1 MMKVMKFPDLFVAIQ
16 PVDRFLM
23 EVGDAVMLI
32 FIVQPAA
39 ALVAITIAIVVRMD
53 FIFLEIFVVMVPMDY
68 FLMAWEIVQVAQPSD
83 LTVSHA
89 YMTISVFVVWI
100 VMIAVFTM

>member
-1 MMKVMKFPDLFVAIQ
+1 MMKDMKFPDIFVVIQ

-32 FIVQPAA
+32 FIVQPDVE
-39 ALVAITIAIVVRMD
+39 LVVIAIATVVRVD
-53 FIFLEIFVVMVPMDY
+53 FIFLEIVVVMVPMDC
-68 FLMAWEIVQVAQPSD
+68 FLTAWAIVQVAQPSD

-89 YMTISVFVVWI
+89 YMMISVFVVWI